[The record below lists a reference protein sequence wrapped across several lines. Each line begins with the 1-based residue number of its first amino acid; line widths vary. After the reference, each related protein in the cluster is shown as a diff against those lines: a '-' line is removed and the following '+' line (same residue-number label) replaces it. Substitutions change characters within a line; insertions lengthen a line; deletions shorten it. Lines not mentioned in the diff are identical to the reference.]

1 MEQKD
6 YYNNIKN
13 RMDEEKI
20 KYNDKELKKVVEYA
34 LEKHNRKKILED
46 TTMNYV
52 MEIASEVATL
62 RLDDKSIYASLLY
75 PIVDY
80 EEYNSKEVKEIAGE
94 DTLDLITKFKQLEEK
109 YTPDDRMNV
118 NLSAETIRNMFVAI
132 AEDIR
137 VVIIKIAERLS
148 FMRRIYST
156 DSKIKEVAAKECLEI
171 YAPLAHRF
179 GMSKVKSELEDIS
192 FRILLPDEYHKIKE
206 QIDEKKEER
215 EAYID
220 ARINE
225 IKKVLD
231 DQGIKATVYGRPKH
245 FYSIYKK
252 MKAKDC
258 DAEDLFDLIAIR
270 VIVESVKDCYNVL
283 GIVHDMYKPMPGR
296 FKDYIAV
303 PKTNMYQSLHTTVF
317 GEGGRPFE
325 IQIRTWNMHSVAE
338 RGIAA
343 HFSYKEK
350 SAKISDSDMSMISLR
365 EKLDEIQENIKDS
378 ENGLQKIK
386 EEELLGVE
394 VFVFTPKGE
403 LKSLPRGS
411 TPIDFAY
418 AIHQKVAESMVG
430 AKINGRMVPLNTK
443 LANKDVVEIVTSK
456 NSKGPNRDWLKYVKT
471 TSAKN
476 KITSFLKKEG
486 REINIQSGKE
496 SFEKMIKKSKYPK
509 EELLKDEYVMPALKK
524 FSFKTID
531 DCYENIGFG
540 SISPVKIVNKIVEIY
555 EDSLKED
562 EEIDQ
567 TQIVS
572 NKKTKNSG
580 NNLIE
585 VEGIDN
591 CLVKIAK
598 CCSPIPGDDIIGYI
612 TFANGVSVHRRD
624 CTNLKALDVDTR
636 TINVK
641 WRNVKA
647 PFTTKIH
654 IKANDTGIYDQY
666 IRILKDNKVEIVD
679 KVQNEIKVDRQM
691 DTIFPLRFKDIET
704 MDKVIKE
711 IKNINSVFYVKRKK

>member
-6 YYNNIKN
+6 YYLNIKN

-20 KYNDKELKKVVEYA
+20 KYKDTELKKVVNYA
-34 LEKHNRKKILED
+34 LEKHNKKKILED

-62 RLDDKSIYASLLY
+62 RLDDNSIYASLLY
-75 PIVDY
+75 PVIDY
-80 EEYNSKEVKEIAGE
+80 KDFNAKEVKEIAGE
-94 DTLDLITKFKQLEEK
+94 DTLDLIIKFKQLEEK
-109 YTPDDRMNV
+109 YNPEDRMNV
-118 NLSAETIRNMFVAI
+118 NLNAETIRNMFVAI

-137 VVIIKIAERLS
+137 VVIIKLAERLS
-148 FMRRIYST
+148 YMRRIISIKS
-156 DSKIKEVAAKECLEI
+156 DIKEIAAKECLEI

-192 FRILLPDEYHKIKE
+192 FRLLLPDEYHKIKE

-215 EAYID
+215 EAYIE

-225 IKKVLD
+225 IKKVLEE
-231 DQGIKATVYGRPKH
+231 QGINATVYGRPKH

-252 MKAKDC
+252 MKAKEC
-258 DAEDLFDLIAIR
+258 SAEDLFDLIAIR

-350 SAKISDSDMSMISLR
+350 TAKISDSDMSIISLR
-365 EKLDEIQENIKDS
+365 EKLDQIQEEIKESDES
-378 ENGLQKIK
+378 LKDLQK
-386 EEELLGVE
+386 EMLGVE

-430 AKINGRMVPLNTK
+430 AKINEKMVPLSTK
-443 LANKDVVEIVTSK
+443 LSNKDVVEIITSK
-456 NSKGPNRDWLKYVKT
+456 NAKGPNRDWLKYVKT

-486 REINIQSGKE
+486 KEINIQNGRE

-509 EELLKDEYVMPALKK
+509 EELLKDEYVQPALKK
-524 FSFKTID
+524 FNCKTID

-540 SISPVKIVNKIVEIY
+540 SISPVKVVNKIIEIY
-555 EDSLKED
+555 EDSLKEESGID
-562 EEIDQ
+562 E

-572 NKKTKNSG
+572 NKKNKNSG

-598 CCSPIPGDDIIGYI
+598 CCSPIPGDDIVGYI

-636 TINVK
+636 TINVR

-647 PFTTKIH
+647 PFTTKLH
-654 IKANDTGIYDQY
+654 IKANGTGIYEQY
-666 IRILKDNKVEIVD
+666 IRILKDNKVEIVG
-679 KVQNEIKVDRQM
+679 KVENDIKVDRQM
-691 DTIFPLRFKDIET
+691 DTVFPLRFSDIET
-704 MDKVIKE
+704 MNKVIKE
-711 IKNINSVFYVKRKK
+711 LKSINSVFYVKRKK